1 VSKVLHHRLGQLGAK
16 FGRHAKFLVLALRNT
31 SIPVFDT
38 TFPLRMSILS
48 SSRGYGVGAIGDR
61 G

>member
-1 VSKVLHHRLGQLGAK
+1 VSKVLHHRLGQMGAK

-38 TFPLRMSILS
+38 RFALWVFILIS
-48 SSRGYGVGAIGDR
+48 PRGHGVGVIGD
-61 G
+61 GG

>member
-1 VSKVLHHRLGQLGAK
+1 VSKVLHHRLGQMGAK
-16 FGRHAKFLVLALRNT
+16 LACRAEFLVLALRIT

-38 TFPLRMSILS
+38 TFARQFSILNP
-48 SSRGYGVGAIGDR
+48 RGYGVGVIGDR